1 MKQYNIK
8 LNKQQLES
16 LKSFLERTNMSG
28 REVQSFISVVNAIN
42 EAERLADQQRF
53 KSKQN
58 KNKTVPSSDKSSVPT
73 IKLSN

>member
-28 REVQSFISVVNAIN
+28 REVQSFISVVNAVN

>member
-28 REVQSFISVVNAIN
+28 REIQSFMSVVNAVN
-42 EAERLADQQRF
+42 EAERLADQPRF

-58 KNKTVPSSDKSSVPT
+58 KNKIAPSSDKSSIPT
-73 IKLSN
+73 IKMSN

>member
-28 REVQSFISVVNAIN
+28 REVQSFISLVNAVN
-42 EAERLADQQRF
+42 EAERLADQPKF
-53 KSKQN
+53 KPNQN
-58 KNKTVPSSDKSSVPT
+58 KNKIASSSVKTSIPT
-73 IKLSN
+73 IKMSN

>member
-28 REVQSFISVVNAIN
+28 REVQSFISVVNAVN
-42 EAERLADQQRF
+42 EAERFADQPRA
-53 KSKQN
+53 KSNLN
-58 KNKTVPSSDKSSVPT
+58 KNKAPSSSDKSSIPT
-73 IKLSN
+73 IKMSN

>member
-16 LKSFLERTNMSG
+16 LKSFLERANMSG
-28 REVQSFISVVNAIN
+28 REVQSFMYVVNAIN
-42 EAERLADQQRF
+42 EAERLADQPRL

-58 KNKTVPSSDKSSVPT
+58 KNKIAPSSDKSSIPT
-73 IKLSN
+73 IKMSN